1 MISRVKIC
9 GIARWEDASL
19 ACELGA
25 DSLGFNFYEKS
36 PRAVSPSAAWDII
49 RRLPPFVAPV
59 GVFVNWQSPAVLAL
73 AKSLRLAAVQLHG
86 DESSACVAE
95 CARHLPVIKAFR
107 VGADFRLSELDRYK
121 SASAFLID
129 AAPTAQK
136 APQFGGTGQT
146 ANWDVSR
153 EAAGSHR
160 IILAGGLTPENV
172 AEAIRSVRPYAVDVA
187 SGVESSPGIKDPS
200 RLRSFFSAVVASGAS
215 SL

>member
-1 MISRVKIC
+1 MITRVKIC
-9 GIARWEDASL
+9 GITRWEDAAL

-49 RRLPPFVAPV
+49 RRLPPFVAPA
-59 GVFVNWQSPAVLAL
+59 GVFVNWQSQAVLAL

-86 DESSACVAE
+86 DESPSCVAE

-107 VGADFRLSELDRYK
+107 VGADFQLSGLERYK
-121 SASAFLID
+121 SAFAFLFD
-129 AAPTAQK
+129 AAPAAQK

-146 ANWDVSR
+146 ANWEIAR

-160 IILAGGLTPENV
+160 IILAGGLTAENV
-172 AEAIRSVRPYAVDVA
+172 AEAIRSVHPYAVDVA
-187 SGVESSPGIKDPS
+187 SGVESSPGIKDPAK
-200 RLRSFFSAVVASGAS
+200 LHSFFSAIAGSLAS